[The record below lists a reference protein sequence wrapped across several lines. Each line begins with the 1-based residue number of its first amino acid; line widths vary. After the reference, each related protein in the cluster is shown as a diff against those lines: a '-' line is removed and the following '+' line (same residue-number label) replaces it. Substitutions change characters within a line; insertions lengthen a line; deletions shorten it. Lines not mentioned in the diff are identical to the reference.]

1 LAEVVSVDGRRLWVS
16 PGIIGAHVLEVYV
29 GMVMAETA
37 VGIVAVAKQGVES
50 LHDVTDVVL
59 ADKSGEEGSETL
71 GVLAVK
77 TA

>member
-1 LAEVVSVDGRRLWVS
+1 
-16 PGIIGAHVLEVYV
+16 
-29 GMVMAETA
+29 MAETA